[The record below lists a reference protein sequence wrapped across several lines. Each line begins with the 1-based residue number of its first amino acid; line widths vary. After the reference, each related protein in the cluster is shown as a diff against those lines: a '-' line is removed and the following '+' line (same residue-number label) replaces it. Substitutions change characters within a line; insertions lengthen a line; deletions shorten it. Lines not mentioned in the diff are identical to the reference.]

1 MQKIGVGSALTGR
14 SRLLQE
20 TRPNASPSS
29 TSKPIPR
36 SNSFHLT
43 ATKSAHS
50 IFAIMPHS
58 VSPEVSM
65 AEDIILPDAPADPLI
80 EEPPSSPPDGL
91 IATDGTSD
99 AKKEFDQVKL
109 EDLFRTDDEDD
120 EEFPISSA
128 PSGNGKTE
136 QSSPPA
142 EPV

>member
-1 MQKIGVGSALTGR
+1 
-14 SRLLQE
+14 
-20 TRPNASPSS
+20 
-29 TSKPIPR
+29 
-36 SNSFHLT
+36 
-43 ATKSAHS
+43 
-50 IFAIMPHS
+50 MPHS
-58 VSPEVSM
+58 VSPEVST
-65 AEDIILPDAPADPLI
+65 AEDSILPDAPADPLI

-128 PSGNGKTE
+128 PSGNGKPE